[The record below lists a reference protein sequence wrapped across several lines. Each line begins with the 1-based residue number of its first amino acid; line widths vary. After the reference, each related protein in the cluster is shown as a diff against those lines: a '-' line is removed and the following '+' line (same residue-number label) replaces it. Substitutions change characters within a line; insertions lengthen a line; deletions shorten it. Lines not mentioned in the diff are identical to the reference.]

1 MNKLIEK
8 ISNNTSKKVLI
19 IGPDFK
25 NHRGGIGAVINE
37 HKNLLKNSKFYCS
50 YKVLSSWKSI
60 LYSLFKIILFPFYLL
75 FNSNIKIIH
84 LHGASRGSFYR
95 KYYYFFISK
104 KIFNKKVIYHIHG
117 GEFHLFIK
125 ESSEFLIKHIN
136 IMIYKSDIIIVLS
149 DWWVDYFKNQF
160 PDKKITKLYNSV
172 PIQSFINRSSPSKK
186 VSFLFLGLISKNKG
200 CYEILEVAE
209 RLLLQKFDFEI
220 NIAGNGETE
229 KLCKIIS
236 EKNLSKVVN
245 YLGWVSGDK
254 KNEIFQNNNVYL
266 LPSKNEGLP
275 VSILEAMS
283 FGLPVISTNVGGI
296 PEMIEENKSGF
307 IIEPGDLN
315 ALEEKMLFFINNKNR
330 IHEMGNISKTIVD
343 YKFSNEIIEKQL
355 TKLYC
360 ELLNT
365 SKK

>member
-1 MNKLIEK
+1 MNRA
-8 ISNNTSKKVLI
+8 SQNNSYNISKKILI

-104 KIFNKKVIYHIHG
+104 IIFNKKVIYHIHG
-117 GEFHLFIK
+117 GEFHIFIK

-136 IMIYKSDIIIVLS
+136 NIIYKSDKLIVLS
-149 DWWVDYFKNQF
+149 EWWVDYFKNKF

-172 PIQSFINRSSPSKK
+172 PIQSVINRSNPSKK
-186 VSFLFLGLISKNKG
+186 ISFLFLGLISNNKG
-200 CYEILEVAE
+200 CYDILNVAE
-209 RLLLQKFDFEI
+209 KLVNRKVDFEI
-220 NIAGNGETE
+220 NIGGNGESE

-245 YLGWVSGDK
+245 YLGWISGDK
-254 KNEIFQNNNVYL
+254 KNEIFQKSNVYL

-283 FGLPVISTNVGGI
+283 FGLPVISTRVGGI

-315 ALEEKMLFFINNKNR
+315 ALEEKMMYFIENKDKINQ
-330 IHEMGNISKTIVD
+330 MGNISKTIVD
-343 YKFSNEIIEKQL
+343 NKFSNEIIEKQL

>member
-19 IGPDFK
+19 IGPDYR

-37 HKNLLKNSKFYCS
+37 HKKLFIHSKFYCS

-125 ESSEFLIKHIN
+125 ESSKFLIKHIN

-160 PDKKITKLYNSV
+160 PDKKITKLDNSV

-200 CYEILEVAE
+200 CYEILDVAE
-209 RLLLQKFDFEI
+209 RLVQRKVDFEI
-220 NIAGNGETE
+220 NLGGNGETD
-229 KLCKIIS
+229 KLCKIIT
-236 EKNLSKVVN
+236 EKNLNKYVN
-245 YLGWVSGDK
+245 YLGWLTGDK
-254 KNEIFQNNNVYL
+254 KSEIFKQNNVYL

-283 FGLPVISTNVGGI
+283 YGLPIISTKVGGI

-315 ALEEKMLFFINNKNR
+315 ALEEKMMYFIENKDKINQ
-330 IHEMGNISKTIVD
+330 MGNISKTIVD
-343 YKFSNEIIEKQL
+343 NKFSNEIVQKQL
-355 TKLYC
+355 TELYN
-360 ELLNT
+360 ELLNST
-365 SKK
+365 KK